1 MDFIKNFFV
10 CDKDVMQLD
19 DLITYVSL
27 VQEIMRE
34 YRTDVDSNQ
43 W

>member
-1 MDFIKNFFV
+1 MDFIKKLFV

-34 YRTDVDSNQ
+34 YRTAVDSNQ